1 MNEYI
6 NLGQPFNDFV
16 KNNDKL
22 GRFNF
27 RILPNRKSPSKSPPR
42 KSPKQIGRFKIKH
55 VRRSNQIKS
64 PSNNRTSSRR
74 PSPPKMTSLKREL
87 SDPEYCMKKVI
98 VRGFNFTIMEEPEKI
113 EEKVKYLTEKIKENF
128 LQTLEINK
136 IVLSVPGHSDILLD
150 EKNRLKNNIIKYN
163 NQLNEIMDAIF

>member
-16 KNNDKL
+16 KNNNKL

-27 RILPNRKSPSKSPPR
+27 RILPNKKSPMKSPPR
-42 KSPKQIGRFKIKH
+42 KSPKQIGRFKIKN
-55 VRRSNQIKS
+55 VRRSSSMKS
-64 PSNNRTSSRR
+64 Q
-74 PSPPKMTSLKREL
+74 PKLTSLKREL

-113 EEKVKYLTEKIKENF
+113 EEKVKYLTDKINENF
-128 LQTLEINK
+128 LQMLEINK
-136 IVLSVPGHSDILLD
+136 IFLSDPGHSDILLG
-150 EKNRLKNNIIKYN
+150 EKNLLKNSINEYN